1 MPASRETFGGSTFRP
16 GFSSS
21 CTFVEPLQSLDRGRC
36 TRAEGSCEPA
46 KRLSRGGPAPVSVAG
61 MADASATVLTLIA
74 LLLCALALVSV
85 TAVAASVLIGRA
97 RRYVRE
103 QRGFDGLTLRARR

>member
-21 CTFVEPLQSLDRGRC
+21 STFAEPLQSLDRGRC
-36 TRAEGSCEPA
+36 TRAEGSCEPDE
-46 KRLSRGGPAPVSVAG
+46 RLSRGGPAPVSVAG